1 MSVRYIQDLRTIV
14 DRFIW
19 QDDIAAGYNA
29 WQRAGMKALRI
40 FYAIIRDLTEG
51 QLSLRAMSLV
61 YYTVIATVPMLALTF
76 SVLKGLGVHNSLRPF
91 LQGTL
96 EPFLGEYGTQI
107 TSSIV
112 SFVDNVRVDA
122 LSVLSL
128 GVLLYTVSNMMQKVE
143 FTFNY
148 IWSVSQPRSL
158 ANRIS
163 EYLFAVIVSPLLI
176 LISVG
181 IASYVNTNF
190 FARYLETVTLMEPL
204 VRAVAAVMPLLFMS
218 LAFALAFS
226 FIPNTRVK
234 FVSAFLGGIVTTI
247 AWKTMGWIFQNFI
260 TVNSANAV
268 IYAAFF
274 AVILLMLFVY
284 LGWLML
290 MIGSSV
296 AFYHQYPSKARTG
309 RKPLGLSQQTREE
322 LTLTI
327 AMLIIKRFSKNQPPW
342 TLDELQA
349 YTRLSAPMIE
359 AALALLVN
367 INFIRTTDELPRSYL
382 PVNAVE
388 SVRINDIRHRLRE
401 YAPDGRDIR
410 HRCQEQQSMHTYL
423 TQFHQASDDEFGQ
436 MTFAELLNETPN
448 TAEGKAIKENVEID
462 LNKDTA

>member
-1 MSVRYIQDLRTIV
+1 
-14 DRFIW
+14 
-19 QDDIAAGYNA
+19 
-29 WQRAGMKALRI
+29 
-40 FYAIIRDLTEG
+40 
-51 QLSLRAMSLV
+51 
-61 YYTVIATVPMLALTF
+61 
-76 SVLKGLGVHNSLRPF
+76 
-91 LQGTL
+91 
-96 EPFLGEYGTQI
+96 
-107 TSSIV
+107 
-112 SFVDNVRVDA
+112 
-122 LSVLSL
+122 
-128 GVLLYTVSNMMQKVE
+128 
-143 FTFNY
+143 
-148 IWSVSQPRSL
+148 
-158 ANRIS
+158 
-163 EYLFAVIVSPLLI
+163 
-176 LISVG
+176 
-181 IASYVNTNF
+181 
-190 FARYLETVTLMEPL
+190 
-204 VRAVAAVMPLLFMS
+204 
-218 LAFALAFS
+218 
-226 FIPNTRVK
+226 
-234 FVSAFLGGIVTTI
+234 
-247 AWKTMGWIFQNFI
+247 
-260 TVNSANAV
+260 
-268 IYAAFF
+268 
-274 AVILLMLFVY
+274 
-284 LGWLML
+284 ML

-367 INFIRTTDELPRSYL
+367 INFIRTTDEQPCSYL